1 MATNRARKRRR
12 RRDLIGRVKNH
23 EQRESECNQVQ
34 HQFRHRGTEFHD
46 GHVGITEVA
55 LFAAMNGLVRRVGKI
70 QMCRVTVMMAA
81 GLPVQ
86 MRTLGST
93 DIAVSV
99 DMHMEAAQLQS
110 DEAYAGGQHDW
121 SR

>member
-1 MATNRARKRRR
+1 MATNRARKRCR
-12 RRDLIGRVKNH
+12 RRDLIGRSKNH
-23 EQRESECNQVQ
+23 EQRESKRNQVQ

-46 GHVGITEVA
+46 GHVLITGVA
-55 LFAAMNGLVRRVGKI
+55 LFAAMNGLVRRAGEI

-81 GLPVQ
+81 GLPVN
-86 MRTLGST
+86 MRTLGRT

-99 DMHMEAAQLQS
+99 DMHMQAAQLQS